1 MILYAVIA
9 RAKDGIVLVESA
21 VAGVE
26 GNFRKYIMK
35 VVHKMCTKVFNF
47 LSISIL
53 CFLKHSTNNSRG
65 INQDS
70 KHNQL

>member
-26 GNFRKYIMK
+26 GNFRKYSIIK
-35 VVHKMCTKVFNF
+35 VVHKMCTKIFNF
-47 LSISIL
+47 LSSVIPTIQH
-53 CFLKHSTNNSRG
+53 K
-65 INQDS
+65 
-70 KHNQL
+70 